1 MLFTERSNDIAGPG
15 QCRTCALAIANER
28 KLPCGKSYV
37 LVCVRS
43 ADCTAQISVTDEGDF
58 KDQLSPRWKASKIRK
73 DDMQI

>member
-1 MLFTERSNDIAGPG
+1 MLFTERLNDIAGPG

-43 ADCTAQISVTDEGDF
+43 ADCTAQIRVTDEGDF
-58 KDQLSPRWKASKIRK
+58 KDFILKAMCMWRGHGYHT
-73 DDMQI
+73 